1 MPFKN
6 GIHTGPLPPCKLPDE
21 PLSIFEFLFPKG
33 KEPDDTRPWILD
45 ATSDLQLTKK
55 EALDRTL
62 NLAKAF
68 HQKGVRESTCSVIFS
83 PNAVDYGP
91 CLWAVSP
98 ILPSNTTSEPRR
110 LKCR

>member
-91 CLWAVSP
+91 CLWAVSR
-98 ILPSNTTSEPRR
+98 IFPSNTTSDKKTD
-110 LKCR
+110 L